1 MAGSERSGRRR
12 GSKSAAALSL
22 ETIAVAAII
31 LVVLIIVLAIFT
43 GGFNK
48 VRFQIGK
55 VNNCEPENECVE
67 PDGTCNAGEKI
78 YGLGCE
84 EKYPGTK
91 TYCCKKQPDV

>member
-1 MAGSERSGRRR
+1 MGR
-12 GSKSAAALSL
+12 GHMNKGVKKAAALSL

-55 VNNCEPENECVE
+55 VNECEPEDTCIE
-67 PDGTCNAGEKI
+67 PGDKCDNGEKI
-78 YGLGCE
+78 YGLGCP